1 MNNGKLVIFI
11 YVQDDVMHLPSLYR
25 LCLRDIVKQ
34 NSENLP
40 CVLVKCDKDGK
51 AIGSAPGLQVSESN
65 FA

>member
-1 MNNGKLVIFI
+1 MSCI
-11 YVQDDVMHLPSLYR
+11 HLRSLYR

-51 AIGSAPGLQVSESN
+51 PIGSAPGLQVSGSS
-65 FA
+65 FAFMKHNTIVTLKN